1 MLQWL
6 RRNPRLLLIAANTL
20 AGNISGIL
28 GVLTPA
34 VMLPDAAAELLSKC
48 PSLVARTPAGI
59 QVGGRTW
66 RACVHVDVHVCM

>member
-28 GVLTPA
+28 AVLTPA
-34 VMLPDAAAELLSKC
+34 VMLPDAASELLSKC

-59 QVGGRTW
+59 QVGI
-66 RACVHVDVHVCM
+66 